1 MTIQIFKKML
11 GALILLKK
19 NSVKLL
25 VTNTLFFFLFHTQA
39 LIFKFGIHLCISFW
53 LLLMFTYTLSYF
65 RRVLHLVIDMY
76 REMEVLRLLGEINVF
91 AYL

>member
-39 LIFKFGIHLCISFW
+39 LIFKFGIHLCISF
-53 LLLMFTYTLSYF
+53 
-65 RRVLHLVIDMY
+65 
-76 REMEVLRLLGEINVF
+76 
-91 AYL
+91 

>member
-25 VTNTLFFFLFHTQA
+25 VTYTLFFLFHTQA
-39 LIFKFGIHLCISFW
+39 LIFKFGIHLCISF
-53 LLLMFTYTLSYF
+53 
-65 RRVLHLVIDMY
+65 
-76 REMEVLRLLGEINVF
+76 
-91 AYL
+91 

>member
-25 VTNTLFFFLFHTQA
+25 VTYTLFFFISYTSFDFQIWYSLVYFFLTAPYVHLYLELF
-39 LIFKFGIHLCISFW
+39 
-53 LLLMFTYTLSYF
+53 
-65 RRVLHLVIDMY
+65 
-76 REMEVLRLLGEINVF
+76 
-91 AYL
+91 